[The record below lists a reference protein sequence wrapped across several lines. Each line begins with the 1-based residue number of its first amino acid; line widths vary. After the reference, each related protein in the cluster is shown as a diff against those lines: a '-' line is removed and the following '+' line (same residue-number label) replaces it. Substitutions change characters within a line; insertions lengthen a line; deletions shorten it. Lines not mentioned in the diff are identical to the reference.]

1 VAILSRTHLMFKY
14 DDLSKVARR
23 QIWERFIERARTS
36 KGPAEVKP
44 EELDRLVNSKLNG
57 RQVS

>member
-1 VAILSRTHLMFKY
+1 MFKY
-14 DDLSKVARR
+14 DDLSKAAGR

-36 KGPAEVKP
+36 IGPAEVKP
-44 EELDRLVNSKLNG
+44 EELDRLVNNKLNG